1 MPEELDLYYLMIT
14 DTKAEPIFY
23 CYQVIESYEGID

>member
-1 MPEELDLYYLMIT
+1 MPEELDLHYLMIT
-14 DTKAEPIFY
+14 EPIFY